1 MAGPCHVPMR
11 SAVGA
16 GPIIHANAMTK
27 CVRRLYRYLMAGKR
41 LQGGHQDILHT
52 PLLYRGFEGEDGD
65 GFVETRRGSFWGWRG
80 RLFSERSRRQ
90 SNSPMPTVNTPP
102 PERRWLQSTAESR
115 IGPPFGGLRSHES
128 RHLARAQFAN

>member
-41 LQGGHQDILHT
+41 LQGGHQDSFI
-52 PLLYRGFEGEDGD
+52 LLYCIAGL
-65 GFVETRRGSFWGWRG
+65 RG
-80 RLFSERSRRQ
+80 RMATGSLKRGA
-90 SNSPMPTVNTPP
+90 VH
-102 PERRWLQSTAESR
+102 
-115 IGPPFGGLRSHES
+115 FGGGGVGYSVSDLG
-128 RHLARAQFAN
+128 